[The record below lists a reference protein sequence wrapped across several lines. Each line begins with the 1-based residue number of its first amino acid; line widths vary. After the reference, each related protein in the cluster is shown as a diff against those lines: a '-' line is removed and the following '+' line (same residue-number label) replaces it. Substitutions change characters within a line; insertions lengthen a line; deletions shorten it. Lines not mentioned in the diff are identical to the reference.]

1 MNSKKDKKI
10 FDIAIIGAGP
20 VGIAFAC
27 SFAKT
32 NVKIAIIEKQPKK
45 ILANPKIDGREI
57 ALTHRSAD
65 VLKELNVWQSIPAK
79 LITTIKEARVLNGNS
94 KYFLDFTHQQLQKE
108 CLGYLIP
115 NNLIRKYLYKRD
127 RKSVV

>member
-1 MNSKKDKKI
+1 MI

-20 VGIAFAC
+20 LGIALAC

-32 NVKIAIIEKQPKK
+32 NMKIAIIEKQPKK
-45 ILANPKIDGREI
+45 IIANPKIDGREI
-57 ALTHRSAD
+57 ALTHRSANI
-65 VLKELNVWQSIPAK
+65 LKELNVWQSIPAK

-94 KYFLDFTHQQLQKE
+94 KYFLDFTHRQIQKE

-115 NNLIRKYLYKRD
+115 NNLIKNIFIKD
-127 RKSVV
+127 